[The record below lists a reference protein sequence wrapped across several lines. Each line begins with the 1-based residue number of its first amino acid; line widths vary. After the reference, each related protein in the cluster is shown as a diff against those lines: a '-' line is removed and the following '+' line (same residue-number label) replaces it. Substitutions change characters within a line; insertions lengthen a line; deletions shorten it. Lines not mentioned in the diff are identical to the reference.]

1 MKKLLLLIFLVTV
14 VSNAQSYYPKLAD
27 GINLLNQN
35 EFAKAYDFFSIIK
48 KDASLNDDTKSAVFY
63 YSALSL
69 YNLKEYDGAISEF
82 EEALD
87 LFPNSTFNEQVLYRL
102 GELYFINKEFRK
114 SREKFLILQNI
125 FPSGDNFEE
134 TQYWIGETFLQNKR
148 FYEAEEYLLK
158 AYNLKENNTKLVNAI
173 YSLGIVNEKLN
184 KNDEAIKYY
193 DELLTYY
200 QDDDLAP
207 LAQYRIGIANYHLR
221 SFNNSVLELSD
232 QLTNKLGF
240 EDKITTQYYLASSL
254 IRTGEY
260 SKAEDIF
267 TDLASNFN
275 IPNEVKNK
283 SQLSLAWIYFQKEN
297 YESAYKIFDSLS
309 VNADDSVAITAF
321 FWKAETQKYL
331 GDFDRSIEL
340 FKEFIEK
347 YPNHKYTEM
356 AQLNIGS
363 VNYRKSNPE
372 ESEKFL
378 VKALKS
384 RDKSTKA
391 KSSILLGEIR
401 MNQGRY
407 SDAKSFYESG
417 LNELELSDPLYGR
430 ALLGLGVSEYYLN
443 NYENSI
449 RFLSELKNRFNDFE
463 QDKVNFY
470 LAESYSALGEFNNA
484 IKHYNLVKN
493 SEKDLDKQV
502 IYGKGYAYFNQK
514 NFNSAVAQFND
525 FIKKYKNDSRVNDA
539 KFRLADS
546 YYGMKNYD
554 RASAI
559 YSDLFRESKN
569 LNSDGAYYQYA
580 QALYKSGKSNEAI
593 NEFRAL
599 QSKFPRSKY
608 RDESQYVVGWINFQ
622 NGQYRDAIASYNQL
636 IDKYPASELVPV
648 ALYSSGDSY
657 FNLGVYDSANVYYN
671 RVLNDYPKSQYVLDA
686 INGIQYSYLA
696 VDKPEEAAN
705 EIDRFLVDNPN
716 STFGDQILL
725 KKGDLYY
732 NSDNFSKAIA
742 EYDNLI
748 ARYPSS
754 KLVVNAYYWIA
765 KSSQSLKR
773 EGDAIE
779 AYKKVINNYN
789 KSEIAVSAVIDLSSI
804 YINKK
809 NYTEAISYLDKIIN
823 AQPNSVRLPELMF
836 IKANTLSKN
845 GQINDAYNLFA
856 QIINYYDGNIF
867 ASKSKVELGI
877 IELNNKNYENAGLL
891 FKEAGENRLD
901 DIGAQA
907 QYLYGLSLFNAGDYK
922 ESITALVRVRSVFG
936 AYDEWFTKSLLLL
949 GDCYVKLNDK
959 KQARDMYKA
968 VMIKHNSGPYYKE
981 ANLKVKGL

>member
-1 MKKLLLLIFLVTV
+1 MKKILLLLFSLAV
-14 VSNAQSYYPKLAD
+14 VLNAQSYYPKLAD
-27 GINLLNQN
+27 GINLLERN
-35 EFAKAYDFFSIIK
+35 EFTKAYNFFSEIK
-48 KDASLNDDTKSAVFY
+48 KDVSANDDTKSAVFY
-63 YSALSL
+63 FSALSL

-82 EEALD
+82 EEALE
-87 LFPNSTFNEQVLYRL
+87 LFPNSTFNEQILYRL

-114 SREKFLILQNI
+114 SREKFLMFLNI
-125 FPSGDNFEE
+125 FPLSNNFEE
-134 TQYWIGETFLQNKR
+134 AHYWIGETFLQNKR
-148 FYEAEEYLLK
+148 YYEAEEYLLK
-158 AYNLKENNTKLVNAI
+158 AYDFKENNTKLVNAI
-173 YSLGIVNEKLN
+173 YSLGIVYEKLN
-184 KNDEAIKYY
+184 KNEDAIKYY

-200 QDDDLAP
+200 QDDLLAP

-221 SFNNSVLELSD
+221 FFENSVLELSD
-232 QLTNKLGF
+232 PLTNKLGF
-240 EDKITTQYYLASSL
+240 DDKTTTQYYLASSL
-254 IRTGEY
+254 IRTEEY
-260 SKAEDIF
+260 AKAEDIF
-267 TDLASNFN
+267 KDLSSNFN
-275 IPNEVKNK
+275 IPEEVKNK
-283 SQLSLAWIYFQKEN
+283 SELSLAWIYFQKEN
-297 YESAYKIFDSLS
+297 YENAYKIFDSLS

-321 FWKAETQKYL
+321 FWKAETQKYM

-340 FKEFIEK
+340 FKNFIEK

-378 VKALKS
+378 AKALKS

-417 LNELELSDPLYGR
+417 MNDLNLIDPLYGR

-443 NYENSI
+443 KYENSI
-449 RFLSELKNRFNDFE
+449 QFLSELKNRFKDFE

-484 IKHYNLVKN
+484 IKHYNLVKD
-493 SEKDLDKQV
+493 SEKELDKQV

-514 NFNSAVAQFND
+514 NFTSAIAQFND
-525 FIKKYKNDSRVNDA
+525 FIKKYRNDIRVNDA

-546 YYGMKNYD
+546 YYGTKNYD

-569 LNSDGAYYQYA
+569 LNSDAAYYQYA
-580 QALYKSGKSNEAI
+580 QALYKSGKSTEAI
-593 NEFRAL
+593 NEFKAL
-599 QSKFPRSKY
+599 QSKFPRSKFK
-608 RDESQYVVGWINFQ
+608 DESQYVIGWISFQ
-622 NGQYRDAIASYNQL
+622 NGQYRNAVASYEQL
-636 IDKYPASELVPV
+636 IEKYPSSELVPV

-657 FNLGVYDSANVYYN
+657 FNLGAYDSANVFYN

-696 VDKPEEAAN
+696 IDKPEEAAN
-705 EIDRFLVDNPN
+705 EIDRFLKNNPN
-716 STFGDQILL
+716 SSFGDQILL
-725 KKGDLYY
+725 KKGDLYF
-732 NSDNFSKAIA
+732 NSDSFSKAIS

-748 ARYPSS
+748 SRYPSS
-754 KLVVNAYYWIA
+754 NLVVNAFYWIA

-773 EGDAIE
+773 ESDAIE
-779 AYKKVINNYN
+779 AFKKVVNNYS
-789 KSEIAVSAVIDLSSI
+789 KSDIAVSAVIDLSTI
-804 YINKK
+804 YDNKK
-809 NYTEAISYLDKIIN
+809 NYSEAINYLDKIIN
-823 AQPNSVRLPELMF
+823 SQPNSVRLPELMY
-836 IKANTLSKN
+836 IKANTLKKN
-845 GQINDAYNLFA
+845 GQINDAYNLYA

-867 ASKSKVELGI
+867 ASKAKIELGV

-907 QYLYGLSLFNAGDYK
+907 QYMYGLTLFKSGDYK
-922 ESITALVRVRSVFG
+922 EAITALVRVRSVFG

-968 VMIKHNSGPYYKE
+968 VMIKHNSGPFYKE
-981 ANLKVKGL
+981 ANQKVKAL